1 VSARLLPVAV
11 DAAEQNGQ
19 VKGDQ
24 KARIE
29 KAASRK

>member
-1 VSARLLPVAV
+1 VAV